1 MKQWVVIRKAIDIFN
16 RKIYLLV
23 FMNNKLNGIY
33 MLHTRSF
40 AFCSYI
46 VLFLHNRNII
56 LLNFIILVKNLT
68 QHTHLLWLRK
78 QRKFYIYFKLTHKIS
93 HLQIPIHP
101 PVFFIIPL
109 FPCHF
114 LSYTYKESGT
124 SSVHSLSKPFI
135 NYSLPLTISHPNMKN
150 RTYLWYGSPLM
161 IRYPRYTCSSS
172 ITRISWW
179 GNVILEK
186 LKA

>member
-1 MKQWVVIRKAIDIFN
+1 MKQWVVVRKAIDIFN

-56 LLNFIILVKNLT
+56 LLNFIILVKNLI

-101 PVFFIIPL
+101 PVFFIIPFVYFLVIFFLTHTKRVEHHLSTL
-109 FPCHF
+109 FPNH
-114 LSYTYKESGT
+114 L
-124 SSVHSLSKPFI
+124 
-135 NYSLPLTISHPNMKN
+135 
-150 RTYLWYGSPLM
+150 
-161 IRYPRYTCSSS
+161 
-172 ITRISWW
+172 
-179 GNVILEK
+179 
-186 LKA
+186 